1 VSTVSGQAWRCGE
14 LLAVATGV
22 PVRLAWSGRPTGGC
36 SGAWGGW
43 VVQWRDGP
51 TESQMR
57 SVAADRLPGAGVGL
71 CVADL
76 SYGRCLSSS
85 GEAIALLLWL
95 EGHPDALR
103 EVGAVHLV
111 AARDEVPYPER
122 ACEVTQARARALLTR
137 GGGTL
142 GYEVLRELAGRGRCG
157 WAAVAAWLD
166 AGPAAP
172 IVDFAAERARRRP
185 EDGPGRT
192 DQ

>member
-1 VSTVSGQAWRCGE
+1 MSRVSDQARRCGE
-14 LLAVATGV
+14 LLTGACGV
-22 PVRLAWSGRPTGGC
+22 PVRLAWSGRPAGGC
-36 SGAWGGW
+36 SGQWGGW

-57 SVAADRLPGAGVGL
+57 AIAADCLAPADVGL
-71 CVADL
+71 CVSDL
-76 SYGRCLSSS
+76 SYSRCLSPC
-85 GEAIALLLWL
+85 GEAIALLRWL

-122 ACEVTQARARALLTR
+122 ACADTHARARALLAR

-157 WAAVAAWLD
+157 WVAVTAWLD
-166 AGPAAP
+166 TGPTP
-172 IVDFAAERARRRP
+172 IVDLAAERARRRT
-185 EDGPGRT
+185 R
-192 DQ
+192 